1 MKLKK
6 RLISSLLSFAM
17 ILGMVSTATAT
28 SNAVTLKIPA
38 DGTTNTYWTLSDA
51 ISAIPNGKDAEIMI
65 NESLNETSV
74 VTIAP
79 TTNSSLKINAIS
91 GAVIKTPLIVSGNS
105 NVTIEQA
112 TFDTSGVAVTVNSPA
127 SLTLSN
133 GSVVK
138 GTTTGVRN
146 QGGTVNFSPG
156 HKVSDY
162 THVSGTVNGSWSVI
176 TTATPAPTGT
186 SATIAVT
193 GISSVPTTLSMRVNE
208 IKKLSPV
215 VAPTNATNKALTYA
229 SNNTAV
235 VTVSSEGYL
244 TAKAAGTAL
253 ITVRS
258 ADGNVVSPCLVTV
271 SNSSATASPSPTAG
285 PTATTAPSKVDAPV
299 YVARNAL
306 LYLDNKKISGNT
318 TKSSVRVTRRPLSY
332 KVASVN
338 KISIPVNAYTYLE
351 EQDYDSIRYD
361 LPWLKVDI
369 YPEAVEDMK
378 KDQRLTVGVQRI
390 TPSGTMQTQWNKI
403 KSKNV
408 SGPWSI
414 TSNSNAEGYVYRFA
428 LPELISKSKLRLVK
442 WNGKEFKDVSISQW
456 AVIKL
461 GSTYYV
467 RTDALTDG
475 IYAVVK
481 K

>member
-1 MKLKK
+1 MNLKK
-6 RLISSLLSFAM
+6 RLISTLLAVAM
-17 ILGMVSTATAT
+17 VLGMVSTATAT

-51 ISAIPNGKDAEIMI
+51 INAIPNGKDAEIMI

-79 TTNSSLKINAIS
+79 TTASSIKIDAVS
-91 GAVIKTPLIVSGNS
+91 GTTIKTPLIVSGS
-105 NVTIEQA
+105 SKVTIGQA

-127 SLTLSN
+127 TLTLAN

-162 THVSGTVNGSWSVI
+162 THISGTVNGSWSVI
-176 TTATPAPTGT
+176 TTATPVPTGT
-186 SATIAVT
+186 TAAIAVT
-193 GISSVPTTLSMRVNE
+193 GISGVPTTLSMRINE
-208 IKKLSPV
+208 IQKLNPV
-215 VAPTNATNKALTYA
+215 VAPTNATNKTLTYA

-235 VTVSSEGYL
+235 VTVSSEGYV
-244 TAKAAGTAL
+244 TAKTAGTAL

-258 ADGNVVSPCLVTV
+258 ADGNVVSPCLITV
-271 SNSSATASPSPTAG
+271 SNSSATASPSPS
-285 PTATTAPSKVDAPV
+285 PTATASPSKVDAPV

-318 TKSSVRVTRRPLSY
+318 TKSSIRVTRRPLSY

-338 KISIPVNAYTYLE
+338 KISIPVVAFQYLD
-351 EQDYDSIRYD
+351 EQDFDSVRYD
-361 LPWLKVDI
+361 LPWVKVDI
-369 YPEAVEDMK
+369 YPEAVDDMK
-378 KDQRLTVGVQRI
+378 KDARLTVGVQRI

-414 TSNSNAEGYVYRFA
+414 TSNSDEEGYVYRFA
-428 LPELISKSKLRLVK
+428 LPELITKSKLRLVK
-442 WNGKEFKDVSISQW
+442 WNGKEFKDVTLSKW
-456 AVIKL
+456 TVIKL
-461 GSTYYV
+461 NSTYYV
-467 RTDALTDG
+467 RTDALGDG
-475 IYAVVK
+475 VYAVVK